1 MEKRTETIGFKVS
14 PKEKLNIHK
23 TLNQFGFNNTN
34 EFLLSVVLA
43 QIEELNNGE
52 PNQTEII
59 LFLEKK
65 VETLNKK
72 INYLVQKAGEEISR
86 SMDLEDVVIRL
97 KEKLARRKISR

>member
-14 PKEKLNIHK
+14 PQEKLNIHK

-52 PNQTEII
+52 PNQAEII
-59 LFLEKK
+59 KLLEKK
-65 VETLNKK
+65 VETLNNK
-72 INYLVQKAGEEISR
+72 INYYVKRVGEEISR
-86 SMDLEDVVIRL
+86 SMELEEDVVRL